1 MKEKLTVSAKQIEWC
16 DYKAK
21 LYTKSTG
28 FLGDKTVVEIMLFE
42 DEEYP
47 WVTSHHTAIGFECA
61 GTYYDTL
68 DQAKQACQAHLQQ
81 YVDGLLLQLQQLT
94 EIENED

>member
-1 MKEKLTVSAKQIEWC
+1 MKEKLTVSAKQTEWC

-42 DEEYP
+42 D
-47 WVTSHHTAIGFECA
+47 
-61 GTYYDTL
+61 
-68 DQAKQACQAHLQQ
+68 
-81 YVDGLLLQLQQLT
+81 
-94 EIENED
+94 